1 MKSSD
6 LDKLTTLSNISVKNS
21 ELVLTSTKIDFSKN
35 AYVKELWKYSGDTW
49 KKFKSSNSKSFLNA
63 LTSVIKNIFHILK
76 LKKIKK
82 ENRN

>member
-21 ELVLTSTKIDFSKN
+21 EIVLTSTKIDFSKN

-63 LTSVIKNIFHILK
+63 KYSENKKNI
-76 LKKIKK
+76 
-82 ENRN
+82 